1 MIGIQWT
8 VCIILV
14 AGLLAVTM
22 ACPSDTCAVI
32 SSNETS
38 IATQVID
45 KLKARRQNNDSFTFY
60 IQPGRYNST
69 NGTQANFYYF
79 SNITL
84 QKNPKLSGEVII
96 QCPNITDVGDFNSLG
111 FNHCTDISIIG
122 LTFTECGQKS
132 FASYY
137 ENVSNVNIID
147 STFRRNRN
155 NGLGIRSGT
164 NISIINCTFERSV
177 GLQNDSA
184 EFLIQQVTNIY
195 GGASLGIA
203 LQDTINTTITVEN
216 CTFRNNLAL
225 KSISYYENES
235 RPYNYIPFGN
245 GGGIYISLN
254 SVANVRIR
262 IANCHFYNNTA
273 LHQGGGIVAYMT
285 ASYGNTVEV
294 VDSDFIG
301 NKAIGYPLFDRIK
314 KPISNYDEF
323 IEEINSN
330 FSTQNFDVSIRDALL
345 HVTSETIIV
354 TGGFGGALT
363 VNFLRDCEFNNVL
376 VKGSTFSKNLAIGAA
391 GVGVFTRDA
400 QSSSSNG
407 VNSNRAL
414 ISGYVNSQNYS

>member
-1 MIGIQWT
+1 MEMIRVQWT
-8 VCIILV
+8 VCIVLL
-14 AGLLAVTM
+14 AELLAVTM
-22 ACPSDTCAVI
+22 SCPSDSCAVI

-38 IATQVID
+38 IATQVIEI
-45 KLKARRQNNDSFTFY
+45 LKAKQQNNDSFTFY
-60 IQPGRYNST
+60 IQPGRYSST
-69 NGTQANFYYF
+69 NGTQTNFYYF

-84 QKNPKLSGEVII
+84 QNDPELPGEVII
-96 QCPNITDVGDFNSLG
+96 HCPNITDVGDHNGLG

-122 LTFTECGQKS
+122 LTFTECGQKT
-132 FASYY
+132 FGSYY

-147 STFRRNRN
+147 SIFRRNQN

-164 NISIINCTFERSV
+164 NVSIVNCTFERSV
-177 GLQNDSA
+177 GLQNDST
-184 EFLIQQVTNIY
+184 EFLIQQVTKIY

-203 LQDTINTTITVEN
+203 LQGTTNTTITVKN

-225 KSISYYENES
+225 KRISYHENES

-245 GGGIYISLN
+245 GGGIYINLN
-254 SVANVRIR
+254 SVSNVRIR

-314 KPISNYDEF
+314 KPILNYDEF

-330 FSTQNFDVSIRDALL
+330 FSTQNFDVSIRDPLL
-345 HVTSETIIV
+345 HVTSKTITV

-363 VNFLRDCEFNNVL
+363 VNFL
-376 VKGSTFSKNLAIGAA
+376 GT
-391 GVGVFTRDA
+391 
-400 QSSSSNG
+400 
-407 VNSNRAL
+407 VNSTMYLLRDL
-414 ISGYVNSQNYS
+414 LSIRT

>member
-1 MIGIQWT
+1 
-8 VCIILV
+8 
-14 AGLLAVTM
+14 M

-45 KLKARRQNNDSFTFY
+45 TLKARRQNNDTFTFY

-84 QKNPKLSGEVII
+84 QKDPKLPGEVII
-96 QCPNITDVGDFNSLG
+96 QCPNITDVGDYNSLG
-111 FNHCTDISIIG
+111 FNDCNDISIIG

-137 ENVSNVNIID
+137 ENVSNLNIID
-147 STFRRNRN
+147 STFRRNQN
-155 NGLGIRSGT
+155 DGLGIRSGA
-164 NISIINCTFERSV
+164 NVSIANCTFERSV
-177 GLQNDSA
+177 GLQNDSTQ
-184 EFLIQQVTNIY
+184 FLIQQVTNIY

-203 LQDTINTTITVEN
+203 LQDTTNTTITVEN

-225 KSISYYENES
+225 KRISYDES
-235 RPYNYIPFGN
+235 ETRPYNYIPFGN

-254 SVANVRIR
+254 SVTAVKIR

-285 ASYGNTVEV
+285 ASYGNTLEV

-301 NKAIGYPLFDRIK
+301 NKAIGYPLFNRIK
-314 KPISNYDEF
+314 KSIPNYDEF
-323 IEEINSN
+323 IEEINHN
-330 FSTQNFDVSIRDALL
+330 FSTQNFNVFNRDALL
-345 HVTSETIIV
+345 HISSETILV

-363 VNFLRDCEFNNVL
+363 VNFLRDCEFNNIL
-376 VKGSTFSKNLAIGAA
+376 IKRSTFSKNLAVGAA

-400 QSSSSNG
+400 QSSSSTG
-407 VNSNRAL
+407 VNSNRAW
-414 ISGYVNSQNYS
+414 ISGYVII